1 MSFRAS
7 ALRFLLALF
16 TSLAALAQQ
25 SVQDVQKDNVHKASN
40 QHGDHPHAGI
50 AEDSSALPLE
60 ELQMF
65 ADVFNQIRQGY
76 VESVPDSK
84 LFELAVQGMLSGLGP
99 HSVFLKEKAFDSL
112 QETTKGEFSGLGIE
126 IGQDRGYVTI
136 IAPID
141 GSPAEAAGL
150 EAGDVILKIDGES
163 VRDLPVNKS
172 VELMRGPTGS
182 EVLLTIGRRG
192 VGDPFDVTVIRDI
205 IKVPSVRSRELMEG
219 YLWLRASQF
228 QRDTGQES
236 IAKLESA
243 LSEGPLRGIVLDLR
257 NNPGGV
263 LGASVDMAGA
273 FLDGGLV
280 VYTEGRHPQS
290 KDRFEAT
297 PGDMLN
303 EVPIVVLIN
312 GGSASASEIVAG
324 ALQDRRRAVI
334 MGTRSFGKGS
344 VQTILPV
351 TNTRAVKLTTAL
363 YYTPNGRSIQAE
375 GIVPDIVV
383 ERAEVKSVET
393 DRRTKEADL
402 QGSLSGGDPADSQSE
417 SEALTELRNS
427 DNQLYEALTLLR
439 GINLLSPQFATD
451 SEPMAGTESLESRT
465 TENGEA

>member
-1 MSFRAS
+1 MEAFLRPFGLGLVMTALMCQSIS
-7 ALRFLLALF
+7 AQETAEGSDDNPHQAILDER
-16 TSLAALAQQ
+16 Q
-25 SVQDVQKDNVHKASN
+25 S
-40 QHGDHPHAGI
+40 
-50 AEDSSALPLE
+50 LPLE

-84 LFELAVQGMLSGLGP
+84 LFEMAVQGMLSGLDP
-99 HSVFLKEKAFDSL
+99 HSVFLEEKAYDSL
-112 QETTKGEFSGLGIE
+112 QEKTQGEFSGLGIE
-126 IGQDRGYVTI
+126 IGQDRGYITI

-163 VRDLPVNKS
+163 IRDLPVDRS
-172 VELMRGPTGS
+172 VDLMRGPTGS

-192 VGDPFDVTVIRDI
+192 TQDPFDVTVIRDI
-205 IKVPSVRSRELMEG
+205 IKVPSVRSRELMKG
-219 YLWLRASQF
+219 YLWLRAAQF
-228 QRDTGQES
+228 QKDTGNEAIAVLQE
-236 IAKLESA
+236 A
-243 LSEGPLRGIVLDLR
+243 LAEGGLNGVVLDLR

-273 FLDGGLV
+273 LLDGGLV
-280 VYTEGRHPQS
+280 VYTEGRHPQAAE
-290 KDRFEAT
+290 RFEAS
-297 PGDMLN
+297 PGDILDDL
-303 EVPIVVLIN
+303 PIVVLIN

-351 TNTRAVKLTTAL
+351 TETRAVKLTTAL

-383 ERAEVKSVET
+383 ERAEVTSVESA
-393 DRRTKEADL
+393 RRTKESDL
-402 QGSLSGGDPADSQSE
+402 QGSLSGGDPVNTEAESE
-417 SEALTELRNS
+417 SLTELRNS

-439 GINLLSPQFATD
+439 GINLLRPNTVP
-451 SEPMAGTESLESRT
+451 ELSLDQTAAS
-465 TENGEA
+465 AAPASQ

>member
-1 MSFRAS
+1 MVAYLYR
-7 ALRFLLALF
+7 LRSWVMFLLAL
-16 TSLAALAQQ
+16 SLSLPSLSEEQAA
-25 SVQDVQKDNVHKASN
+25 
-40 QHGDHPHAGI
+40 GDDDPHHLNS
-50 AEDSSALPLE
+50 EPPQALPLA

-84 LFELAVQGMLSGLGP
+84 LFELAVQGMLSGLDP
-99 HSVFLKEKAFDSL
+99 HSVFLKERAYDSL
-112 QETTKGEFSGLGIE
+112 QETTQGEFSGLGIE
-126 IGQDRGYVTI
+126 IGQDGGYITI

-150 EAGDVILKIDGES
+150 QAGDVILKIDGDS
-163 VRDLPVNKS
+163 IRDLPVDRS
-172 VELMRGPTGS
+172 VDLMRGPTGS

-192 VGDPFDVTVIRDI
+192 LAEPFDVTVVRDI
-205 IKVPSVRSRELMEG
+205 IKVPSVRSRELMDG
-219 YLWLRASQF
+219 YLWLRAAQF
-228 QRDTGQES
+228 QKDTGLEAIS
-236 IAKLESA
+236 ILEKA
-243 LSEGPLRGIVLDLR
+243 LVQGPLRGIVLDLR

-280 VYTEGRHPQS
+280 VYTEGRHPQAA
-290 KDRFEAT
+290 DRYEAQS
-297 PGDMLN
+297 GDMLN
-303 EVPIVVLIN
+303 GAPIVVLIN

-344 VQTILPV
+344 VQTILPI
-351 TNTRAVKLTTAL
+351 NDTRAVKLTTAL

-383 ERAEVKSVET
+383 ERAEVKSVESS
-393 DRRTKEADL
+393 RRTKESDL
-402 QGSLSGGDPADSQSE
+402 QGSLSGGDPADTQSE
-417 SEALTELRNS
+417 SEALTALRNS

-439 GINLLSPQFATD
+439 GINLLTPDSAPAGPNTADTAT
-451 SEPMAGTESLESRT
+451 T
-465 TENGEA
+465 TALNEL

>member
-1 MSFRAS
+1 MDAFLRPFRLGLFFTALVCQPVS
-7 ALRFLLALF
+7 AQETAEGPHDNPHQADLEER
-16 TSLAALAQQ
+16 Q
-25 SVQDVQKDNVHKASN
+25 S
-40 QHGDHPHAGI
+40 
-50 AEDSSALPLE
+50 LPLE

-84 LFELAVQGMLSGLGP
+84 LFEMAVQGMLSGLDP
-99 HSVFLKEKAFDSL
+99 HSVFLEEKAYDSL
-112 QETTKGEFSGLGIE
+112 QENTQGEFSGLGIE
-126 IGQDRGYVTI
+126 IGQERGYITI

-163 VRDLPVNKS
+163 IRDLPVDRS
-172 VELMRGPTGS
+172 VDLMRGPTGS

-192 VGDPFDVTVIRDI
+192 TQDPFDVTVIRDI
-205 IKVPSVRSRELMEG
+205 IKVPSVRSRELMKG
-219 YLWLRASQF
+219 YLWLRAAQF
-228 QRDTGQES
+228 QKDTGNEAIAVLQE
-236 IAKLESA
+236 ALAESD
-243 LSEGPLRGIVLDLR
+243 LKGVVLDLR

-273 FLDGGLV
+273 LLDGGLV
-280 VYTEGRHPQS
+280 VYTEGRHPQAAE
-290 KDRFEAT
+290 RFEASS
-297 PGDMLN
+297 GDILDDL
-303 EVPIVVLIN
+303 PIVVLIN

-351 TNTRAVKLTTAL
+351 TETRAVKLTTAL

-383 ERAEVKSVET
+383 ERAEVKSVESA
-393 DRRTKEADL
+393 RRTKESDL
-402 QGSLSGGDPADSQSE
+402 QGSLSGGDPVDTEAESE
-417 SEALTELRNS
+417 SLTELRNS

-439 GINLLSPQFATD
+439 GINLLRPNTVPEFSVDQ
-451 SEPMAGTESLESRT
+451 T
-465 TENGEA
+465 TVSAAPASQ

>member
-1 MSFRAS
+1 MEAFLRPFGLGFVITALMCQPIS
-7 ALRFLLALF
+7 AQE
-16 TSLAALAQQ
+16 AAEVSDDNPHQ
-25 SVQDVQKDNVHKASN
+25 SGLEERQS
-40 QHGDHPHAGI
+40 
-50 AEDSSALPLE
+50 LPLE

-84 LFELAVQGMLSGLGP
+84 LFEMAVQGMLSGLDP
-99 HSVFLKEKAFDSL
+99 HSVFLEEKAYDSL
-112 QETTKGEFSGLGIE
+112 QENTQGEFSGLGIE
-126 IGQDRGYVTI
+126 IGQDRGYITI

-163 VRDLPVNKS
+163 IRDLPVDRS
-172 VELMRGPTGS
+172 VDLMRGPTGS

-192 VGDPFDVTVIRDI
+192 TQDPFDVTVIRDI
-205 IKVPSVRSRELMEG
+205 IKVPSVRSRALMKG
-219 YLWLRASQF
+219 YLWLRAAQF
-228 QRDTGQES
+228 QKDTGNEAIAVLQE
-236 IAKLESA
+236 A
-243 LSEGPLRGIVLDLR
+243 LAEGDLKGVVLDLR

-273 FLDGGLV
+273 LLDGGLV
-280 VYTEGRHPQS
+280 VYTEGRHPQAAE
-290 KDRFEAT
+290 RFEAS
-297 PGDMLN
+297 PGDMLDDL
-303 EVPIVVLIN
+303 PIVVLIN

-324 ALQDRRRAVI
+324 ALQDRRRAII

-351 TNTRAVKLTTAL
+351 TETRAVKLTTAL

-383 ERAEVKSVET
+383 ERAEVKSVESA
-393 DRRTKEADL
+393 RRTKESDL
-402 QGSLSGGDPADSQSE
+402 QGSLSGGDPVDTEAESE
-417 SEALTELRNS
+417 SLTELRNS

-439 GINLLSPQFATD
+439 GINLLRPNTVPEFSVDQ
-451 SEPMAGTESLESRT
+451 T
-465 TENGEA
+465 TVSAAPASQ

>member
-1 MSFRAS
+1 MDAFLRPFRLGLFFTALVCQPVS
-7 ALRFLLALF
+7 AQETAEGPHDNPHQADLEER
-16 TSLAALAQQ
+16 Q
-25 SVQDVQKDNVHKASN
+25 S
-40 QHGDHPHAGI
+40 
-50 AEDSSALPLE
+50 LPLE

-84 LFELAVQGMLSGLGP
+84 LFEMAVQGMLSGLDP
-99 HSVFLKEKAFDSL
+99 HSVFLEEKAYDSL
-112 QETTKGEFSGLGIE
+112 QENTQGEFSGLGIE
-126 IGQDRGYVTI
+126 IGQERGYITI

-163 VRDLPVNKS
+163 IRDLPVDRS
-172 VELMRGPTGS
+172 VDLMRGPTGS

-192 VGDPFDVTVIRDI
+192 TQDPFDVTVIRDI
-205 IKVPSVRSRELMEG
+205 IKVPSVRSRALMKG
-219 YLWLRASQF
+219 YLWLRAAQF
-228 QRDTGQES
+228 QKDTGNEAIAVLQE
-236 IAKLESA
+236 ALAESD
-243 LSEGPLRGIVLDLR
+243 LKGVVLDLR

-273 FLDGGLV
+273 LLDGGLV
-280 VYTEGRHPQS
+280 VYTEGRHPQAAE
-290 KDRFEAT
+290 RFEASS
-297 PGDMLN
+297 GDILDDL
-303 EVPIVVLIN
+303 PIVVLIN

-351 TNTRAVKLTTAL
+351 TETRAVKLTTAL

-383 ERAEVKSVET
+383 ERAEVKSVESA
-393 DRRTKEADL
+393 RRTKESDL
-402 QGSLSGGDPADSQSE
+402 QGSLSGGDPVDTEAESE
-417 SEALTELRNS
+417 SLTELRNS

-439 GINLLSPQFATD
+439 GINLLRPTPVPEFSVDQ
-451 SEPMAGTESLESRT
+451 T
-465 TENGEA
+465 TVSAAPASQ

>member
-1 MSFRAS
+1 MEAFLRPFGLGFVITALMCQPIS
-7 ALRFLLALF
+7 AQE
-16 TSLAALAQQ
+16 AAEVSDDNPHQ
-25 SVQDVQKDNVHKASN
+25 SGLEERQS
-40 QHGDHPHAGI
+40 
-50 AEDSSALPLE
+50 LPLE

-84 LFELAVQGMLSGLGP
+84 LFEMAVQGMLSGLDP
-99 HSVFLKEKAFDSL
+99 HSVFLEEKAYDSL
-112 QETTKGEFSGLGIE
+112 QENTQGEFSGLGIE
-126 IGQDRGYVTI
+126 IGQDRGYITI

-163 VRDLPVNKS
+163 IRDLPVDRS
-172 VELMRGPTGS
+172 VDLMRGPTGS

-192 VGDPFDVTVIRDI
+192 TQDPFDVTVIRDI
-205 IKVPSVRSRELMEG
+205 IKVPSVRSRALMKG
-219 YLWLRASQF
+219 YLWLRAAQF
-228 QRDTGQES
+228 QKDTGNEAIAVLQE
-236 IAKLESA
+236 A
-243 LSEGPLRGIVLDLR
+243 LAEGDLKGVVLDLR

-273 FLDGGLV
+273 LLDGGLV
-280 VYTEGRHPQS
+280 VYTEGRHPQAAE
-290 KDRFEAT
+290 RFEAS
-297 PGDMLN
+297 PGDMLDDL
-303 EVPIVVLIN
+303 PIVVLIN

-324 ALQDRRRAVI
+324 ALQDRRRAII

-351 TNTRAVKLTTAL
+351 TETRAVKLTTAL

-383 ERAEVKSVET
+383 ERAEVKSVESA
-393 DRRTKEADL
+393 RRTKESDL
-402 QGSLSGGDPADSQSE
+402 QGSLSGGDPADTEAESE
-417 SEALTELRNS
+417 SLTELRNS

-439 GINLLSPQFATD
+439 GINLLRPNTVP
-451 SEPMAGTESLESRT
+451 ELSLDQTAAS
-465 TENGEA
+465 AAPASQ

>member
-1 MSFRAS
+1 MIAYLYR
-7 ALRFLLALF
+7 LRSWVMFLLAL
-16 TSLAALAQQ
+16 SLSLPSLSEEQAA
-25 SVQDVQKDNVHKASN
+25 
-40 QHGDHPHAGI
+40 GDEDPHHL
-50 AEDSSALPLE
+50 SSEPPQALPLA

-84 LFELAVQGMLSGLGP
+84 LFELAVQGMLSGLDP
-99 HSVFLKEKAFDSL
+99 HSVFLKERAYDSL
-112 QETTKGEFSGLGIE
+112 QETTQGEFSGLGIE
-126 IGQDRGYVTI
+126 IGQDGGYITI

-150 EAGDVILKIDGES
+150 QAGDVILKIDGDS
-163 VRDLPVNKS
+163 IRDLPVDRS
-172 VELMRGPTGS
+172 VDLMRGPTGS

-192 VGDPFDVTVIRDI
+192 LAEPFDVTVVRDI
-205 IKVPSVRSRELMEG
+205 IKVPSVRSRELMDG
-219 YLWLRASQF
+219 YLWLRAAQF
-228 QRDTGQES
+228 QKDTG
-236 IAKLESA
+236 LEAITILEKA
-243 LSEGPLRGIVLDLR
+243 LAQGPLRGIVLDLR

-280 VYTEGRHPQS
+280 VYTEGRHPQAA
-290 KDRFEAT
+290 DRYEAQS
-297 PGDMLN
+297 GDMLN
-303 EVPIVVLIN
+303 GAPIVVLIN

-344 VQTILPV
+344 VQTILPI
-351 TNTRAVKLTTAL
+351 NDTRAVKLTTAL

-383 ERAEVKSVET
+383 ERAEVKSVESS
-393 DRRTKEADL
+393 RRTKESDL
-402 QGSLSGGDPADSQSE
+402 QGSLSGGDPADTQSE
-417 SEALTELRNS
+417 SEALTALRNS

-439 GINLLSPQFATD
+439 GINLLTPDSAPAGPNTADTAT
-451 SEPMAGTESLESRT
+451 T
-465 TENGEA
+465 TALNEL

>member
-1 MSFRAS
+1 MPLRAS
-7 ALRFLLALF
+7 ALGFLLALF
-16 TSLAALAQQ
+16 TSLAAVAQESAQDAQQ
-25 SVQDVQKDNVHKASN
+25 DTVDEASDP
-40 QHGDHPHAGI
+40 HGDHPHAGI
-50 AEDSSALPLE
+50 AADTSALPLE

-84 LFELAVQGMLSGLGP
+84 LFELAVQGMLSGLDP
-99 HSVFLKEKAFDSL
+99 HSVFLKDKAFDSL

-192 VGDPFDVTVIRDI
+192 VADPFDVSVIRDI

-228 QRDTGQES
+228 QRDTGQEA
-236 IAKLESA
+236 IAKIESA
-243 LSEGPLRGIVLDLR
+243 LSEGPLEGIVLDLR

-297 PGDMLN
+297 PGDMIK

-351 TNTRAVKLTTAL
+351 TDTRAVKLTTAL

-383 ERAEVKSVET
+383 ERAEVKSVESN
-393 DRRTKEADL
+393 RRTKEADL

-439 GINLLSPQFATD
+439 GINLLSPQSAAD
-451 SEPMAGTESLESRT
+451 SESMAEAESSEAQTTES
-465 TENGEA
+465 GEA

>member
-1 MSFRAS
+1 MEAS
-7 ALRFLLALF
+7 LRPFGLGFVITALMCQPISAQE
-16 TSLAALAQQ
+16 AAEVSDDNPHQ
-25 SVQDVQKDNVHKASN
+25 SGLEERQS
-40 QHGDHPHAGI
+40 
-50 AEDSSALPLE
+50 LPLE

-84 LFELAVQGMLSGLGP
+84 LFEMAVQGMLSGLDP
-99 HSVFLKEKAFDSL
+99 HSVFLEEKAYDSL
-112 QETTKGEFSGLGIE
+112 QENTQGEFSGLGIE
-126 IGQDRGYVTI
+126 IGQDRGYITI

-163 VRDLPVNKS
+163 IRDLPVDRS
-172 VELMRGPTGS
+172 VDLMRGPTGS

-192 VGDPFDVTVIRDI
+192 TQDPFDVTVIRDI
-205 IKVPSVRSRELMEG
+205 IKVPSVRSRALMKG
-219 YLWLRASQF
+219 YLWLRAAQF
-228 QRDTGQES
+228 QKDTGNEAIAVLQE
-236 IAKLESA
+236 A
-243 LSEGPLRGIVLDLR
+243 LAEGDLKGVVLDLR

-273 FLDGGLV
+273 LLDGGLV
-280 VYTEGRHPQS
+280 VYTEGRHPQAAE
-290 KDRFEAT
+290 RFEAS
-297 PGDMLN
+297 PGDMLDDL
-303 EVPIVVLIN
+303 PIVVLIN

-324 ALQDRRRAVI
+324 ALQDRRRAII

-351 TNTRAVKLTTAL
+351 TETRAVKLTTAL

-383 ERAEVKSVET
+383 ERAEVKSVESA
-393 DRRTKEADL
+393 RRTKESDL
-402 QGSLSGGDPADSQSE
+402 QGSLSGGDPVDTEAESE
-417 SEALTELRNS
+417 SLTELRNS

-439 GINLLSPQFATD
+439 GINLLRPNTMPELPIDQ
-451 SEPMAGTESLESRT
+451 T
-465 TENGEA
+465 TASAASASQ

>member
-1 MSFRAS
+1 MDAFLRPFRLGLFFTALVCQPVS
-7 ALRFLLALF
+7 AQETAEGPHDNPHQADLEER
-16 TSLAALAQQ
+16 Q
-25 SVQDVQKDNVHKASN
+25 S
-40 QHGDHPHAGI
+40 
-50 AEDSSALPLE
+50 LPLE

-84 LFELAVQGMLSGLGP
+84 LFEMAVQGMLSGLDP
-99 HSVFLKEKAFDSL
+99 HSVFLEEKAYDSL
-112 QETTKGEFSGLGIE
+112 QENTQGEFSGLGIE
-126 IGQDRGYVTI
+126 IGQDRGYITI

-163 VRDLPVNKS
+163 IRDLPVDRS
-172 VELMRGPTGS
+172 VDLMRGPTGS

-192 VGDPFDVTVIRDI
+192 TQDPFDVTVIRDI
-205 IKVPSVRSRELMEG
+205 IKVPSVRSRELMKG
-219 YLWLRASQF
+219 YLWLRAAQF
-228 QRDTGQES
+228 QKDTGNEAIAVLQE
-236 IAKLESA
+236 A
-243 LSEGPLRGIVLDLR
+243 LAEGDLKGVVLDLR

-273 FLDGGLV
+273 LLDGGLV
-280 VYTEGRHPQS
+280 VYTEGRHPQAAE
-290 KDRFEAT
+290 RFEAS
-297 PGDMLN
+297 PGDMLDDL
-303 EVPIVVLIN
+303 PIVVLIN

-324 ALQDRRRAVI
+324 ALQDRRRAII

-351 TNTRAVKLTTAL
+351 TETRAVKLTTAL

-383 ERAEVKSVET
+383 ERAEVKSVESA
-393 DRRTKEADL
+393 RRTKESDL
-402 QGSLSGGDPADSQSE
+402 QGSLSGGDPVDTEAESE
-417 SEALTELRNS
+417 SLTELRNS

-439 GINLLSPQFATD
+439 GINLLRPNTMPELPIDQ
-451 SEPMAGTESLESRT
+451 T
-465 TENGEA
+465 TASAAPASQ

>member
-1 MSFRAS
+1 MDAFLRPFRLGLFFTALVCQPVS
-7 ALRFLLALF
+7 AQETAEGPHDNPHQADIEER
-16 TSLAALAQQ
+16 Q
-25 SVQDVQKDNVHKASN
+25 S
-40 QHGDHPHAGI
+40 
-50 AEDSSALPLE
+50 LPLE

-84 LFELAVQGMLSGLGP
+84 LFEMAVQGMLSGLDP
-99 HSVFLKEKAFDSL
+99 HSVFLEEKAYDSL
-112 QETTKGEFSGLGIE
+112 QENTQGEFSGLGIE
-126 IGQDRGYVTI
+126 IGQDRGYITI

-163 VRDLPVNKS
+163 IRDLPVDRS
-172 VELMRGPTGS
+172 VDLMRGPTGS

-192 VGDPFDVTVIRDI
+192 TQDPFDVTVIRDI
-205 IKVPSVRSRELMEG
+205 IKVPSVRSRALMKG
-219 YLWLRASQF
+219 YLWLRAAQF
-228 QRDTGQES
+228 QKDTGNEAIAVLQE
-236 IAKLESA
+236 A
-243 LSEGPLRGIVLDLR
+243 LAEGDLKGVVLDLR

-273 FLDGGLV
+273 LLDGGLV
-280 VYTEGRHPQS
+280 VYTEGRHPQAAE
-290 KDRFEAT
+290 RFEAS
-297 PGDMLN
+297 PGDMLDDL
-303 EVPIVVLIN
+303 PIVVLIN

-324 ALQDRRRAVI
+324 ALQDRRRAII

-351 TNTRAVKLTTAL
+351 TETRAVKLTTAL

-383 ERAEVKSVET
+383 ERAEVKSVESA
-393 DRRTKEADL
+393 RRTKESDL
-402 QGSLSGGDPADSQSE
+402 QGSLSGGDPVDTEAESE
-417 SEALTELRNS
+417 SLTELRNS

-439 GINLLSPQFATD
+439 GINLLRPSTMPELPIDQ
-451 SEPMAGTESLESRT
+451 T
-465 TENGEA
+465 TASAASASQ

>member
-1 MSFRAS
+1 MQAFLRPFGLGLIITALMCQSISAQEAS
-7 ALRFLLALF
+7 EISDDNPHQADLEEH
-16 TSLAALAQQ
+16 Q
-25 SVQDVQKDNVHKASN
+25 S
-40 QHGDHPHAGI
+40 
-50 AEDSSALPLE
+50 LPLE

-84 LFELAVQGMLSGLGP
+84 LFEMAVQGMLSGLDP
-99 HSVFLKEKAFDSL
+99 HSVFLEEKAYDSL
-112 QETTKGEFSGLGIE
+112 QENTQGEFSGLGIE
-126 IGQDRGYVTI
+126 IGQDRGYITI

-163 VRDLPVNKS
+163 IRDLPVDRS
-172 VELMRGPTGS
+172 VDLMRGPTGS

-192 VGDPFDVTVIRDI
+192 TQDPFDVTVIRDI
-205 IKVPSVRSRELMEG
+205 IKVPSVRSRELMKG
-219 YLWLRASQF
+219 YLWLRAAQF
-228 QRDTGQES
+228 QKDTGNEAIAVLQE
-236 IAKLESA
+236 A
-243 LSEGPLRGIVLDLR
+243 LTEGDLKGVVLDLR

-273 FLDGGLV
+273 LLDGGLV
-280 VYTEGRHPQS
+280 VYTEGRHPQAAE
-290 KDRFEAT
+290 RFEAS
-297 PGDMLN
+297 PGDILDDL
-303 EVPIVVLIN
+303 PIVVLIN

-351 TNTRAVKLTTAL
+351 TETRAVKLTTAL

-383 ERAEVKSVET
+383 ERAEVKSVESA
-393 DRRTKEADL
+393 RRTKESDL
-402 QGSLSGGDPADSQSE
+402 QGSLSGGDPVDTEAESE
-417 SEALTELRNS
+417 SLTELRNS

-439 GINLLSPQFATD
+439 GINLLRPNTMPELPIDQ
-451 SEPMAGTESLESRT
+451 T
-465 TENGEA
+465 TASAAPASQ

>member
-1 MSFRAS
+1 MPLRAS
-7 ALRFLLALF
+7 ALGFLLALF
-16 TSLAALAQQ
+16 TSLAAVAQETVQDAQQ
-25 SVQDVQKDNVHKASN
+25 DTVDEASDP
-40 QHGDHPHAGI
+40 HGDHPHAGI
-50 AEDSSALPLE
+50 AADTSALPLE

-84 LFELAVQGMLSGLGP
+84 LFELAVQGMLSGLDP

-192 VGDPFDVTVIRDI
+192 VADPFDVTVIRDI

-228 QRDTGQES
+228 QRDTGQEA
-236 IAKLESA
+236 IAKIESA
-243 LSEGPLRGIVLDLR
+243 LSEGPLEGIVLDLR

-297 PGDMLN
+297 PGDMIK

-351 TNTRAVKLTTAL
+351 TDTRAVKLTTAL

-383 ERAEVKSVET
+383 ERAEVKSVESN
-393 DRRTKEADL
+393 RRTKEADL

-439 GINLLSPQFATD
+439 GINLLSPQSAAD
-451 SEPMAGTESLESRT
+451 SESMAEAESSEAQTTES
-465 TENGEA
+465 GEA

>member
-1 MSFRAS
+1 MDVR
-7 ALRFLLALF
+7 LRYHGIGLLL
-16 TSLAALAQQ
+16 TLLICSSVLAQAPE
-25 SVQDVQKDNVHKASN
+25 N
-40 QHGDHPHAGI
+40 
-50 AEDSSALPLE
+50 EDSHFAPGNDPHSGIENADDLSTQSLPLE

-76 VESVPDSK
+76 VELVTDSE
-84 LFELAVQGMLSGLGP
+84 LFELAVQGMLSGLDP
-99 HSVFLKEKAFDSL
+99 HSVFLKEKAYDSL
-112 QETTKGEFSGLGIE
+112 QETTQGKFSGLGVE
-126 IGQDRGYVTI
+126 IGQDRGYITI

-163 VRDLPVNKS
+163 VRDLPVNRS
-172 VELMRGPTGS
+172 VDLMRGPTGS
-182 EVLLTIGRRG
+182 TVLLTIGRSG
-192 VGDPFDVTVIRDI
+192 VADPFDVTIIRDI

-228 QRDTGQES
+228 QRDTGLEA
-236 IAKLESA
+236 IATLAKAQAED
-243 LSEGPLRGIVLDLR
+243 PLKGVVIDLR

-273 FLDGGLV
+273 VLDGGLV
-280 VYTEGRHPQS
+280 VYTEGRHPQTAEQY
-290 KDRFEAT
+290 EAVA
-297 PGDMLN
+297 GDMLN
-303 EVPIVVLIN
+303 GAPIVVLIN

-351 TNTRAVKLTTAL
+351 NDTRAVKLTTAL

-383 ERAEVKSVET
+383 ERAEVTSVESN
-393 DRRTKEADL
+393 RRTKEADL
-402 QGSLSGGDPADSQSE
+402 QGSLSGDGGLVDAQSE
-417 SEALTELRNS
+417 SEALTALRNS

-439 GINLLSPQFATD
+439 GINLLTPEAPTEAPEAED
-451 SEPMAGTESLESRT
+451 PTTVALGTP
-465 TENGEA
+465 

>member
-1 MSFRAS
+1 MEVFLRPFGLGLIITALMSHPVSAQEAS
-7 ALRFLLALF
+7 EVSEDNPHQTDLEER
-16 TSLAALAQQ
+16 Q
-25 SVQDVQKDNVHKASN
+25 S
-40 QHGDHPHAGI
+40 
-50 AEDSSALPLE
+50 LPLE

-84 LFELAVQGMLSGLGP
+84 LFEMAVQGMLSGLDP
-99 HSVFLKEKAFDSL
+99 HSVFLKEKAYDSL
-112 QETTKGEFSGLGIE
+112 QENTQGEFSGLGIE
-126 IGQDRGYVTI
+126 IGQDRGYITI

-163 VRDLPVNKS
+163 IRDLPVDRS
-172 VELMRGPTGS
+172 VDLMRGPTGS

-192 VGDPFDVTVIRDI
+192 TQDPFDVTVVRDI
-205 IKVPSVRSRELMEG
+205 IKVPSVRSRELMKG
-219 YLWLRASQF
+219 YLWLRAAQF
-228 QRDTGQES
+228 QKDTGNEAIAVLQE
-236 IAKLESA
+236 A
-243 LSEGPLRGIVLDLR
+243 LTEGDLKGVVLDLR

-273 FLDGGLV
+273 LLDGGLV
-280 VYTEGRHPQS
+280 VYTEGRHPQAAE
-290 KDRFEAT
+290 RFEAS
-297 PGDMLN
+297 PGDMLDDL
-303 EVPIVVLIN
+303 PIVVLIN

-351 TNTRAVKLTTAL
+351 TETRAVKLTTAL

-383 ERAEVKSVET
+383 ERAEVKSVESA
-393 DRRTKEADL
+393 RRTKESDL
-402 QGSLSGGDPADSQSE
+402 QGSLSGGDPVDTEAESE
-417 SEALTELRNS
+417 SLTELRNS

-439 GINLLSPQFATD
+439 GINLLRPSTMPELPIDQTAA
-451 SEPMAGTESLESRT
+451 SAAPASQ
-465 TENGEA
+465 

>member
-1 MSFRAS
+1 MEAFLRPFGLGFVITALMCQPIS
-7 ALRFLLALF
+7 AQE
-16 TSLAALAQQ
+16 AAEVSDDNPHQ
-25 SVQDVQKDNVHKASN
+25 SGLEERQS
-40 QHGDHPHAGI
+40 
-50 AEDSSALPLE
+50 LPLE

-84 LFELAVQGMLSGLGP
+84 LFEMAVQGMLSGLDP
-99 HSVFLKEKAFDSL
+99 HSVFLEEKAYDSL
-112 QETTKGEFSGLGIE
+112 QENTQGEFSGLGIE
-126 IGQDRGYVTI
+126 IGQDRGYITI

-163 VRDLPVNKS
+163 IRDLPVDRS
-172 VELMRGPTGS
+172 VDLMRGPTGS

-192 VGDPFDVTVIRDI
+192 TQDPFDVTVIRDI
-205 IKVPSVRSRELMEG
+205 IKVPSVRSRALMKG
-219 YLWLRASQF
+219 YLWLRAAQF
-228 QRDTGQES
+228 QKDTGNEAIAVLQE
-236 IAKLESA
+236 A
-243 LSEGPLRGIVLDLR
+243 LAEGDLKGVVLDLR

-273 FLDGGLV
+273 LLDGGLV
-280 VYTEGRHPQS
+280 VYTEGRHPQAAE
-290 KDRFEAT
+290 RFEAS
-297 PGDMLN
+297 PGDMLDDL
-303 EVPIVVLIN
+303 PIVVLIN

-324 ALQDRRRAVI
+324 ALQDRRRAII

-351 TNTRAVKLTTAL
+351 TETRAVKLTTAL

-383 ERAEVKSVET
+383 ERAEVKSVESA
-393 DRRTKEADL
+393 RRTKESDL
-402 QGSLSGGDPADSQSE
+402 QGSLSGGDPVDTEAESE
-417 SEALTELRNS
+417 SLTELRNS

-439 GINLLSPQFATD
+439 GINLLRPNTMPELPID
-451 SEPMAGTESLESRT
+451 HT
-465 TENGEA
+465 TASAAPASQ

>member
-1 MSFRAS
+1 MDAFLRPFRLGLFFTALVCQPVS
-7 ALRFLLALF
+7 AQETAEGPHDNPHQADLEER
-16 TSLAALAQQ
+16 Q
-25 SVQDVQKDNVHKASN
+25 S
-40 QHGDHPHAGI
+40 
-50 AEDSSALPLE
+50 LPLE

-76 VESVPDSK
+76 VESVPDSE
-84 LFELAVQGMLSGLGP
+84 LFEMAVQGMLSGLDP
-99 HSVFLKEKAFDSL
+99 HSVFLEEKAYDSL
-112 QETTKGEFSGLGIE
+112 QENTQGEFSGLGIE
-126 IGQDRGYVTI
+126 IGQERGYITI

-163 VRDLPVNKS
+163 IRDLPVDRS
-172 VELMRGPTGS
+172 VDLMRGPTGS

-192 VGDPFDVTVIRDI
+192 TQDPFDVTVIRDI
-205 IKVPSVRSRELMEG
+205 IKVPSVRSRELMKG
-219 YLWLRASQF
+219 YLWLRAAQF
-228 QRDTGQES
+228 QKDTGNEAIAVLQE
-236 IAKLESA
+236 A
-243 LSEGPLRGIVLDLR
+243 LAEGGLNGVVLDLR

-273 FLDGGLV
+273 LLDGGLV
-280 VYTEGRHPQS
+280 VYTEGRHPQAAE
-290 KDRFEAT
+290 RFEAS
-297 PGDMLN
+297 PGDILDDL
-303 EVPIVVLIN
+303 PIVVLIN

-351 TNTRAVKLTTAL
+351 TETRAVKLTTAL

-383 ERAEVKSVET
+383 ERAEVTSVESA
-393 DRRTKEADL
+393 RRTKESDL
-402 QGSLSGGDPADSQSE
+402 QGSLSGGDPVNTEAESE
-417 SEALTELRNS
+417 SLTELRNS

-439 GINLLSPQFATD
+439 GINLLRPNTVP
-451 SEPMAGTESLESRT
+451 ELSLDQT
-465 TENGEA
+465 TASAAPASQ

>member
-1 MSFRAS
+1 MESLNYLVLTMVAYLYR
-7 ALRFLLALF
+7 LRSWVMFLLAL
-16 TSLAALAQQ
+16 SLSLPSLSEEQAA
-25 SVQDVQKDNVHKASN
+25 
-40 QHGDHPHAGI
+40 GDEDPHHL
-50 AEDSSALPLE
+50 SSEPPQALPLA

-84 LFELAVQGMLSGLGP
+84 LFELAVQGMLSGLDP
-99 HSVFLKEKAFDSL
+99 HSVFLKERAYDSL
-112 QETTKGEFSGLGIE
+112 QETTQGEFSGLGIE
-126 IGQDRGYVTI
+126 IGQDGGYITI

-150 EAGDVILKIDGES
+150 QAGDVILKIDGDS
-163 VRDLPVNKS
+163 IRDLPVDRS
-172 VELMRGPTGS
+172 VDLMRGPTGS

-192 VGDPFDVTVIRDI
+192 LAEPFDVTVVRDI
-205 IKVPSVRSRELMEG
+205 IKVPSVRSRELMDG
-219 YLWLRASQF
+219 YLWLRAAQF
-228 QRDTGQES
+228 QKDTG
-236 IAKLESA
+236 LEAITILEKA
-243 LSEGPLRGIVLDLR
+243 LAQGPLRGIVLDLR

-280 VYTEGRHPQS
+280 VYTEGRHPQAA
-290 KDRFEAT
+290 DRYEAQS
-297 PGDMLN
+297 GDMLN
-303 EVPIVVLIN
+303 GAPIVVLIN

-344 VQTILPV
+344 VQTILPI
-351 TNTRAVKLTTAL
+351 NDTRAVKLTTAL

-383 ERAEVKSVET
+383 ERAEVKSVESS
-393 DRRTKEADL
+393 RRTKESDL
-402 QGSLSGGDPADSQSE
+402 QGSLSGGDPADTQSE
-417 SEALTELRNS
+417 SEALTALRNS

-439 GINLLSPQFATD
+439 GINLLTPDSAPAGPNTADTAT
-451 SEPMAGTESLESRT
+451 T
-465 TENGEA
+465 TALNEL

>member
-1 MSFRAS
+1 MEAFLRPFGLGLVMTALMCQSIS
-7 ALRFLLALF
+7 AQETAEGSDDNPHQAVLDER
-16 TSLAALAQQ
+16 Q
-25 SVQDVQKDNVHKASN
+25 S
-40 QHGDHPHAGI
+40 
-50 AEDSSALPLE
+50 LPLE

-84 LFELAVQGMLSGLGP
+84 LFEMAVQGMLSGLDP
-99 HSVFLKEKAFDSL
+99 HSVFLEEKAYDSL
-112 QETTKGEFSGLGIE
+112 QEKTQGEFSGLGIE
-126 IGQDRGYVTI
+126 IGQDRGYITI

-163 VRDLPVNKS
+163 IRDLPVDRS
-172 VELMRGPTGS
+172 VDLMRGPPSS

-192 VGDPFDVTVIRDI
+192 TQDPFDVTVIRDI
-205 IKVPSVRSRELMEG
+205 IKVPSVRSRELMKG
-219 YLWLRASQF
+219 YLWLRAAQF
-228 QRDTGQES
+228 QKDTGNEAIAVLQE
-236 IAKLESA
+236 A
-243 LSEGPLRGIVLDLR
+243 LAEGGLNGVVLDLR

-273 FLDGGLV
+273 LLDGGLV
-280 VYTEGRHPQS
+280 VYTEGRHPQAAE
-290 KDRFEAT
+290 RFEAS
-297 PGDMLN
+297 PGDILDDL
-303 EVPIVVLIN
+303 PIVVLIN

-351 TNTRAVKLTTAL
+351 TETRAVKLTTAL

-383 ERAEVKSVET
+383 ERAEVTSVESA
-393 DRRTKEADL
+393 RRTKESDL
-402 QGSLSGGDPADSQSE
+402 QGSLSGGDPVNTEAESE
-417 SEALTELRNS
+417 SLTELRNS

-439 GINLLSPQFATD
+439 GINLLRPNTVP
-451 SEPMAGTESLESRT
+451 ELSLDQT
-465 TENGEA
+465 TASAAPASQ

>member
-1 MSFRAS
+1 MRSRFCSLTLLLLTMTCLPAAAEGES
-7 ALRFLLALF
+7 ADDSA
-16 TSLAALAQQ
+16 
-25 SVQDVQKDNVHKASN
+25 N
-40 QHGDHPHAGI
+40 PHAADPLSTATEG
-50 AEDSSALPLE
+50 AGPDTSSLPLE

-76 VESVPDSK
+76 VESVPDSE
-84 LFELAVQGMLSGLGP
+84 LFELAVQGMLSGLDP
-99 HSVFLKEKAFDSL
+99 HSVFLKDKAFDSL
-112 QETTKGEFSGLGIE
+112 QETTQGEFSGLGIE
-126 IGQDRGYVTI
+126 IGQDRGYITI

-150 EAGDVILKIDGES
+150 KAGDVILKIDGES
-163 VRDLPVNKS
+163 IRDVPVNKS
-172 VELMRGPTGS
+172 VERMRGPTGS

-192 VGDPFDVTVIRDI
+192 VADPFDVKVIRDV
-205 IKVPSVRSRELMEG
+205 IKVPSVRSRELMDG

-228 QRDTGQES
+228 QKDTG
-236 IAKLESA
+236 LEAIDILQKA
-243 LSEGPLRGIVLDLR
+243 LTEGALKGVVLDLR

-273 FLDGGLV
+273 LLEGGLV

-290 KDRFEAT
+290 KERFEAS
-297 PGDMLN
+297 PGDLLRGAP
-303 EVPIVVLIN
+303 VVVLIN

-351 TNTRAVKLTTAL
+351 SDTRAVKLTTAL

-383 ERAEVKSVET
+383 ERAEVKSVES
-393 DRRTKEADL
+393 DRQTKEADL
-402 QGSLSGGDPADSQSE
+402 QGSLSGVDPAENQSE
-417 SEALTELRNS
+417 SESLAELRTS

-439 GINLLSPQFATD
+439 GINLLKPDAQSGQARASTPAAVDET
-451 SEPMAGTESLESRT
+451 
-465 TENGEA
+465 

>member
-1 MSFRAS
+1 MDVR
-7 ALRFLLALF
+7 LRSHGIGLLL
-16 TSLAALAQQ
+16 TLLICSSVLAQAPE
-25 SVQDVQKDNVHKASN
+25 N
-40 QHGDHPHAGI
+40 
-50 AEDSSALPLE
+50 EDSHSAPGNDPHSGIEDADDLATQSLPLE

-76 VESVPDSK
+76 VELVPDSE
-84 LFELAVQGMLSGLGP
+84 LFELAVQGMLSGLDP
-99 HSVFLKEKAFDSL
+99 HSVFLKEKAYDSL
-112 QETTKGEFSGLGIE
+112 QETTQGKFSGLGIE
-126 IGQDRGYVTI
+126 IGQDRGYITI

-172 VELMRGPTGS
+172 VDLMRGPTGS
-182 EVLLTIGRRG
+182 KVSLTIGRRG
-192 VGDPFDVTVIRDI
+192 VADPFDVTIIRDI

-228 QRDTGQES
+228 QRNTGLEA
-236 IAKLESA
+236 IATLVKAQAEN
-243 LSEGPLRGIVLDLR
+243 PLKGVVIDLR

-273 FLDGGLV
+273 VLDGGLV
-280 VYTEGRHPQS
+280 VYTEGRHPQAA
-290 KDRFEAT
+290 DQYEAAA
-297 PGDMLN
+297 GDMLN
-303 EVPIVVLIN
+303 GAPIVVLIN

-351 TNTRAVKLTTAL
+351 NDTRAVKLTTAL

-383 ERAEVKSVET
+383 ERAEVTSVESN
-393 DRRTKEADL
+393 RRTKEADL
-402 QGSLSGGDPADSQSE
+402 QGSLGGDGGVVDAQSE
-417 SEALTELRNS
+417 SEALTALRNS

-439 GINLLSPQFATD
+439 GINLLTPEAP
-451 SEPMAGTESLESRT
+451 SEAPEAKDPTTVALGTP
-465 TENGEA
+465 